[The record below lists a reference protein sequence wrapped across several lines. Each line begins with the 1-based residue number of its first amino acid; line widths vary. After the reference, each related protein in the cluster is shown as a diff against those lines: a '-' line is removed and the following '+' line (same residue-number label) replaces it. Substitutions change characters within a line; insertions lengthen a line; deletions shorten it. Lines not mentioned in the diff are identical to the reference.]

1 MNRNNLLCAAFG
13 LAAACFAA
21 GTVNHALNT
30 GEGVLSSALL
40 ALGCLCLAFA
50 YYKKHGAAFRKE
62 QDAPPAAGRPV

>member
-50 YYKKHGAAFRKE
+50 FYKQH
-62 QDAPPAAGRPV
+62 